1 MRIFGRLTILLALF
15 GLFTDSVAAQQ
26 GDRPAGPL
34 PTRISGEVVDAESDE
49 PIETASIAVWSAGDS
64 SLVTGA
70 ITDADGSFSI
80 EGIRPGAYYVKI
92 SFVGFVTQTIAD
104 VELRPGAWS
113 ADLGTI
119 ALRPD
124 TQQLDEVVV
133 EEERDFVQIGIDKT
147 VYNTKDQLVTAGG
160 NASDVLQEIP
170 SVEVDI
176 DGNISLRGNQN
187 VAVLINGRPTAM
199 TGQALVTFL
208 QGLPAHSVERV
219 EVIPNPSAK
228 YEPDGMSG
236 ILNIVLSK
244 DQDRGLGGSLTAGV
258 GTQGSYNASGSMNY
272 QKGKY
277 ATFANYGFR
286 HSSRDFEG
294 DRLRENRVA
303 DPLTILTQDDVAD
316 RGGFSHNINGSV
328 DYSIAEKS
336 TLSLSTVF
344 SYRTGESTGLNMYR
358 LLDADRDLTG
368 RYSRSR
374 DGSRQDFNQDYR
386 LTFSRIIDP
395 GTNELT
401 AEVRYE
407 HEDEND
413 ESLYIQQ
420 DLAMGGDPADET
432 PMRQTSEQTELTDEL
447 SGQVDYV
454 RPLLKGKMEA
464 GYKGSLEDLNS
475 ELYAETF
482 DYEQDRFLPETGRN
496 NQFDYREQIHAGYG
510 IVSQE
515 LGRFNVQVGVRLEQA
530 ITQFD
535 LLTTDETFKND
546 YFSIFPSAFATYS
559 LQESQA
565 GRKQLKVS
573 YSKRVN
579 RPNTWQLNPFDDL
592 DDPEFRREGNPYLDP
607 EYTHSMEASY
617 IQFTGPTSL
626 TVTPYYRKTVNQIR
640 WYEFMNDEGVSI
652 VTFRNFDSSDSWGAE
667 AIGTLRLSQWLNAHA
682 SFNAF
687 RMRTDGSNVETDL
700 SNDAWGWSARGNA
713 TINVQEDLA
722 VQLSY
727 FYRAP
732 MDIENGRIGSFS
744 MANLGV
750 RQQLWGRKAS
760 LSLQVRDP
768 FATMGFNVMRED
780 ERFYQE
786 SFRSFNSREVNLTFT
801 YNFGNQDQQRRRRGD
816 RPEMDDDMQE
826 MQMP

>member
-1 MRIFGRLTILLALF
+1 MKIQIGTALLLAATFL
-15 GLFTDSVAAQQ
+15 VAGRSEAQQ
-26 GDRPAGPL
+26 RQMGPP
-34 PTRISGEVVDAESDE
+34 PTRIGGEVADADTRE
-49 PIETASIAVWSAGDS
+49 PVETASIAVWSAADS

-70 ITDADGSFSI
+70 ITNEDGEFSI
-80 EGIRPGAYYVKI
+80 EGVRPGPYYVRV
-92 SFVGFVTQTIAD
+92 SFVGYVTETVSN
-104 VELRPGAWS
+104 VELRPGSWS

-199 TGQALVTFL
+199 TGEALVTFL
-208 QGLPAHSVERV
+208 QGLPASSVESV

-272 QKGKY
+272 QKGKFS
-277 ATFANYGFR
+277 TFSNYGFR
-286 HSSRDFEG
+286 HSSRDFDG
-294 DRLRENRVA
+294 DRLRENRIA
-303 DPLTILTQDDVAD
+303 DPLTILTQNDEAD
-316 RGGFSHNINGSV
+316 RGGFSHNVNATV
-328 DYSIAEKS
+328 DYSIADKS
-336 TLSLSTVF
+336 TLSLAAVF

-358 LLDADRDLTG
+358 LLDADRDLTS

-374 DGSRQDFNQDYR
+374 DGSRRDLNQDYR
-386 LTFSRIIDP
+386 LTYSRIAEP
-395 GTNELT
+395 GRHELT

-407 HEDEND
+407 HEDESD

-420 DLAMGGDPADET
+420 DLAMSGEPSDET
-432 PMRQTSEQTELTDEL
+432 PLRQMSEQTEFTNEI

-454 RPLLKGKMEA
+454 RPLLSGKMEA
-464 GYKGSLEDLNS
+464 GYKGSLEDLDS

-482 DYEQDRFLPETGRN
+482 DYDTGGFLPETGRN

-530 ITQFD
+530 MTQFD
-535 LLTTDETFKND
+535 LLTTNETFKND
-546 YFSIFPSAFATYS
+546 YFSVFPSAFATYS
-559 LQESQA
+559 LQESQT
-565 GRKQLKVS
+565 GRKQLKLS

-579 RPNTWQLNPFDDL
+579 RPNTWQLNPFDDM
-592 DDPEFRREGNPYLDP
+592 DDPEFRREGNPYLNP

-617 IQFTGPTSL
+617 IQFSGPASL
-626 TVTPYYRKTVNQIR
+626 TITPYYRKTVDQIR
-640 WYEFMNDEGVSI
+640 WYEFMDDEGVSI

-667 AIGTLRLSQWLNAHA
+667 TIGTLRLSDWLNAHA

-687 RMRTDGSNVETDL
+687 RMQTDGSNVETDL

-713 TINVQEDLA
+713 TINVQEGLD

-750 RQQLWGRKAS
+750 RQQLWDRKAS

-768 FATMGFNVMRED
+768 FATMGFNVQRED

-786 SFRSFNSREVNLTFT
+786 SFRSFNSRELNLTFT
-801 YNFGNQDQQRRRRGD
+801 YNFGNQDQQRRRRGQRQEAD
-816 RPEMDDDMQE
+816 EDMQE